1 MRILQVIGSLAPR
14 YGGPSISCPAL
25 CRALAERGHDVTVYT
40 TDVDGGARMDVRLDQ
55 PARADG
61 FRIRYFSAWAHPREF
76 KVSPDLAT
84 ALKQTVGE
92 FDVVQ
97 ISSYYGHWVWAA
109 AHACRARGT
118 PYLLH
123 PHGSLDPFLLRHRP
137 LRKRAY
143 ARLVGDAC
151 WRDAAGILFNSAEEM
166 RLATGAG
173 LDPGAARADPRGFV
187 VPGGV
192 GEEWFR
198 PPEPGADRRMQQ
210 KLEHLK
216 DCPLVVYF
224 GRIDFKK
231 GLDLLAR
238 AFGAVARANRKARLV
253 LAGPESPGYGAKV
266 QAWLRDAGVLERT
279 TFLGPLQGSERVALL
294 RRARLLALLSYSE
307 NFGNVVAEAMAAGT
321 AVVISDRVNIW
332 PEIARAGA
340 GIVVPCEAEAATR
353 AIEVLLADPAAARRM
368 GAHGREWVEQNW
380 TWPAVAE
387 KTLEVYAEISRK
399 STAGLRGD
407 RARDHACDS
416 GGGTAVCADAA
427 LPPAPARGASLE
439 RAPVSVLIPTRNEES
454 NLAKCLASVAW
465 ADEVVVVDSA
475 SGDRTIEIAR
485 AHGATVVPFVR
496 AGSGP
501 RKRNWA
507 LENHRWKNEWV
518 LLLDADEEVS
528 PDLGREIARVVRE
541 DTDHDGFLIRFH
553 YFFLGRKLRHGDP
566 LWKLCLVRHARAR
579 FETMDVPEVTSYD
592 VEVHEWVRVS
602 GAMGRMRAVILH
614 RDFEDLHHHFDRHNT
629 YSDWEAL
636 LRTRYRRRDVSG
648 EVRPRLAGSQVER
661 RRFFKR
667 WFLAMPGRPWLYF
680 FYSYIL
686 RGGFLDGRAGFI
698 YNALKSFYWYQVSVK
713 EYELRIAERARE
725 KAARAVAPSIGSPEA
740 SPRGAG
746 AAPSANRDAQVE
758 FYREAVDPEEEI
770 TRPRCYPEPVR
781 FLLDYKIGDA
791 WRLAGDGRNA
801 PSMTASAPPPTNA
814 AAETVLVVCCGSGM
828 EAEMV
833 ARTGRRVVALDI
845 SPATVAR
852 ARERTA
858 RFGFPLELVVG
869 DAENLPFADS
879 SFDFVFVHDGLHHLS
894 DPYRGVREMLRV
906 ARRAAVI
913 AEPADAALTHLSMR
927 LGISGEYEDAGNY
940 VYRLDPA
947 RLIRQFGEAGA
958 QRWRMR
964 RSLIYYQPW
973 TFSLYRFLEP
983 RPLRAVFRAAFRAA
997 NLLFGRWGNSLRAVA
1012 WKEDPAGSH
1021 SARSEAAPQ

>member
-25 CRALAERGHDVTVYT
+25 CRALAERGHEVTVYT
-40 TDVDGGARMDVRLDQ
+40 TDADGAGRMDVPLDR
-55 PARADG
+55 PALADG
-61 FRIRYFSAWAHPREF
+61 FSIRYFRAWAHPREF
-76 KVSPDLAT
+76 KVSPDLAS
-84 ALKQTVGE
+84 ALARSVGD

-109 AHACRARGT
+109 ARACRARGT

-143 ARLVGDAC
+143 ARLIGDAC
-151 WRDAAGILFNSAEEM
+151 WRNAAGVLFNSAEEM
-166 RLATGAG
+166 RLATGSGRAR
-173 LDPGAARADPRGFV
+173 GAAFSGPRGYV

-192 GEEWFR
+192 GEEGFR
-198 PPEPGADRRMQQ
+198 APEPAADQRMAR

-216 DCPLVVYF
+216 NCPLVVYF

-253 LAGPESPGYGAKV
+253 LAGPESLGYGAKV
-266 QAWLRDAGVLERT
+266 RAWLRDAGVLDRA
-279 TFLGPLQGSERVALL
+279 TFLGPLEGTERVALL

-332 PEIARAGA
+332 PEIERAEA

-353 AIEVLLADPAAARRM
+353 AIEALLENPAAARRM

-380 TWPAVAE
+380 TWPHVAE
-387 KTLEVYAEISRK
+387 KTLDVYAEISGKRMA
-399 STAGLRGD
+399 SGRGD
-407 RARDHACDS
+407 SHNHVFQSRDTAT
-416 GGGTAVCADAA
+416 GGADAA
-427 LPPAPARGASLE
+427 APPAPTHVTALG

-475 SGDRTIEIAR
+475 SNDRTAEIAR

-496 AGSGP
+496 QGDGP

-507 LENHRWKNEWV
+507 LENCAWKNEWV

-528 PDLGREIARVVRE
+528 PELGREIARVVRE
-541 DTDHDGFLIRFH
+541 DTTHEGFVIRFH

-579 FETMDVPEVTSYD
+579 FETVDVPEVTAYD

-602 GAMGRMRAVILH
+602 GAVGRMREAILH

-667 WFLAMPGRPWLYF
+667 WFLAMPGRAWIYF
-680 FYSYIL
+680 FYSYVV

-698 YNALKSFYWYQVSVK
+698 YNALKSFYWFQVSVK
-713 EYELRIAERARE
+713 EYEIRLAERARE
-725 KAARAVAPSIGSPEA
+725 SAAPPITPSVAISRVANPAVADST
-740 SPRGAG
+740 
-746 AAPSANRDAQVE
+746 PSANRDAQVE

-781 FLLDYKIGDA
+781 FLLDYKIRDA
-791 WRLAGDGRNA
+791 WRLAGDGRSA
-801 PSMTASAPPPTNA
+801 PSVTASAPSPTNA
-814 AAETVLVVCCGSGM
+814 AAETVLVICCGSGM

-845 SPATVAR
+845 SPAAVAR

-858 RFGFPLELVVG
+858 RFDFSLDLVVG

-927 LGISGEYEDAGNY
+927 LGISGVYEDAGNF

-947 RLIRQFGEAGA
+947 RLVRQFSEAGA
-958 QRWRMR
+958 RSWRMR

-973 TFSLYRFLEP
+973 TFPLYRFLEP

-997 NLLFGRWGNSLRAVA
+997 NLLVGRWGNSLRAVA
-1012 WKEDPAGSH
+1012 WKEDPAVTH
-1021 SARSEAAPQ
+1021 SARAEATQQ

>member
-25 CRALAERGHDVTVYT
+25 CRALAQRGHQVTIYA
-40 TDVDGGARMDVRLDQ
+40 TDADGPLRMHVPLEQ
-55 PARADG
+55 PQVVDG

-76 KVSPDLAT
+76 KVAPSLAG
-84 ALKQTVGE
+84 ALARTVGE

-109 AHACRARGT
+109 ARACRARGT

-137 LRKRAY
+137 LRKRVY
-143 ARLVGDAC
+143 ARLVGNTC
-151 WRDAAGILFNSAEEM
+151 WSRAAGILFNSAEEM
-166 RLATGAG
+166 RLATGSGTAQSAAPAG
-173 LDPGAARADPRGFV
+173 PRGFI

-192 GEEWFR
+192 DEEWFR
-198 PPEPGADRRMQQ
+198 EPVPDADQRMAQ
-210 KLEHLK
+210 KLQHLGNS
-216 DCPLVVYF
+216 PLVVYF

-266 QAWLRDAGVLERT
+266 QAWLRDAGVLDRT

-307 NFGNVVAEAMAAGT
+307 NFGNVVAEAMAAGA

-332 PEIARAGA
+332 PEIARAEA

-353 AIEVLLADPAAARRM
+353 AIETLLEDPETARRM
-368 GAHGREWVEQNW
+368 GAHGRAWVEQNW

-399 STAGLRGD
+399 GAAAGRSGPTRASNSHDSPTASANSAAEPAA
-407 RARDHACDS
+407 AR
-416 GGGTAVCADAA
+416 TAAGNRV
-427 LPPAPARGASLE
+427 
-439 RAPVSVLIPTRNEES
+439 PVSVLIPTRNEES

-465 ADEVVVVDSA
+465 ADEVVVVDSS
-475 SGDRTIEIAR
+475 SGDRTVEIAR
-485 AHGATVVPFVR
+485 AHGATVVPFAR
-496 AGSGP
+496 EPGGP

-507 LENHRWKNEWV
+507 LENHPWKHDWV
-518 LLLDADEEVS
+518 LLLDADEEAS
-528 PDLGREIARVVRE
+528 PELGVEIDRVVRRDSE
-541 DTDHDGFLIRFH
+541 HDGFLIRFH

-566 LWKLCLVRHARAR
+566 LWKLCLVRHACAR
-579 FETMDVPEVTSYD
+579 FETVDVPEVTAYD
-592 VEVHEWVRVS
+592 VEVHEWVRVAGS
-602 GAMGRMRAVILH
+602 VGRMREVILH
-614 RDFEDLHHHFDRHNT
+614 RDFADLHHHFDRHNI

-636 LRTRYRRRDVSG
+636 LRTRYRHRDVSG
-648 EVRPRLAGSQVER
+648 EVRPLLAGSQVER

-680 FYSYIL
+680 FYSYIA

-698 YNALKSFYWYQVSVK
+698 YNALKSFYWYQVGVK
-713 EYELRIAERARE
+713 EYEIRLGQRARE
-725 KAARAVAPSIGSPEA
+725 RAARVVAPSAGRSQTA
-740 SPRGAG
+740 AHSAG
-746 AAPSANRDAQVE
+746 AAPGANRAAQAE
-758 FYREAVDPEEEI
+758 FYREGVDPEEEI

-781 FLLDYKIGDA
+781 YLLNYKIRDA
-791 WRLAGDGRNA
+791 WRLADDRRNA
-801 PSMTASAPPPTNA
+801 SSAAASAALPANA
-814 AAETVLVVCCGSGM
+814 AAETVLVICCGSGM

-845 SPATVAR
+845 SPAAVAR

-858 RFGFPLELVVG
+858 RFGFPLDLVVG

-894 DPYRGVREMLRV
+894 DPYRGVREMFRV
-906 ARRAAVI
+906 ARRAVVI
-913 AEPADAALTHLSMR
+913 AEPADAALTHLSIR
-927 LGISGEYEDAGNY
+927 LGISGACEDAGNF

-947 RLIRQFGEAGA
+947 RLVRLFGEAGA
-958 QRWRMR
+958 RSWRMR

-973 TFSLYRFLEP
+973 TFRFYRFLEP

-997 NLLFGRWGNSLRAVA
+997 NLLAGRWGNSLRAVA
-1012 WKEDPAGSH
+1012 WKEDPAVAR
-1021 SARSEAAPQ
+1021 SARAAASPQ

>member
-14 YGGPSISCPAL
+14 YGGPSVSCPAL
-25 CRALAERGHDVTVYT
+25 CRALAERGHEVVVYT
-40 TDVDGGARMDVRLDQ
+40 TDAGGKARMDVPLDQ

-61 FRIRYFSAWAHPREF
+61 FRIRYFSAWVHPREF
-76 KVSPDLAT
+76 KVSPSLAS
-84 ALKQTVGE
+84 ALRRTVGD
-92 FDVVQ
+92 FDVVH

-109 AHACRARGT
+109 ARACRARGT

-151 WRDAAGILFNSAEEM
+151 WRDAAGVLFNSAEEM
-166 RLATGAG
+166 RLATGEGSA
-173 LDPGAARADPRGFV
+173 PGATRAGPRGFV

-198 PPEPGADRRMQQ
+198 PPEPGADRRMEQ
-210 KLEHLK
+210 KLEHVK

-231 GLDLLAR
+231 GLDLLVR

-279 TFLGPLQGSERVALL
+279 TFLGPLEGSERVALL

-307 NFGNVVAEAMAAGT
+307 NFGNVVAEAMAAGA

-332 PEIARAGA
+332 PEIARAEA

-399 STAGLRGD
+399 ETASGRG
-407 RARDHACDS
+407 ARDRTGDS
-416 GGGTAVCADAA
+416 RGRATDRVDAA
-427 LPPAPARGASLE
+427 PAPEPVRATALE

-475 SGDRTIEIAR
+475 SNDRTPEIAR
-485 AHGATVVPFVR
+485 AHGATLVPFVR
-496 AGSGP
+496 EGAGP

-507 LENHRWKNEWV
+507 LANYAWKNEWV

-528 PDLGREIARVVRE
+528 PELGREIARVLRE
-541 DTDHDGFLIRFH
+541 DTNHDGFLIRFH
-553 YFFLGRKLRHGDP
+553 YFFLGRTLRHGDP

-579 FETMDVPEVTSYD
+579 FEHVDVPEVTAYD
-592 VEVHEWVRVS
+592 VEVHEWVRVP
-602 GAMGRMRAVILH
+602 GAVGRMREVIVH
-614 RDFEDLHHHFDRHNT
+614 RDFENLRHHFDRHNT

-648 EVRPRLAGSQVER
+648 EVRPRLAGSPVER

-698 YNALKSFYWYQVSVK
+698 YNTLKSFYWYQVSAK
-713 EYELRIAERARE
+713 EYELRLAERARE
-725 KAARAVAPSIGSPEA
+725 SAARAAAASHAHSLATSPSA
-740 SPRGAG
+740 Q
-746 AAPSANRDAQVE
+746 AAPSANREAQVE

-781 FLLDYKIGDA
+781 FLLDYKIRDA
-791 WRLAGDGRNA
+791 WRLAGDGHSA
-801 PSMTASAPPPTNA
+801 PNITASAPPPA
-814 AAETVLVVCCGSGM
+814 SSADESVLVVCCGSGM

-845 SPATVAR
+845 SPAAVAR

-858 RFGFPLELVVG
+858 RFDFPLDLVVG

-879 SFDFVFVHDGLHHLS
+879 SFDFVFVHDGLHHLA

-927 LGISGEYEDAGNY
+927 LGISGVYEDAGNY

-947 RLIRQFGEAGA
+947 RLVRQFAEAGA
-958 QRWRMR
+958 RSWRMR
-964 RSLIYYQPW
+964 RSFVYYQPW
-973 TFSLYRFLEP
+973 TFPLYRFLEP

-997 NLLFGRWGNSLRAVA
+997 NLLAGRWGNSLRAVA
-1012 WKEDPAGSH
+1012 WKEDPAVTH
-1021 SARSEAAPQ
+1021 SARTEASPQ